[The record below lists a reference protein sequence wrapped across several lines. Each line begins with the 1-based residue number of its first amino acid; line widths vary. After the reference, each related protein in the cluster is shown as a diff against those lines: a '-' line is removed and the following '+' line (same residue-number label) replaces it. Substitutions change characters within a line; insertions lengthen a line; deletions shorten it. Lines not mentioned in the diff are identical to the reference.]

1 MEKDKRTSKIIGIT
15 LLGSVANLGLLAF
28 KFVAGIVGHS
38 SAMIADAVHSLSDF
52 LTDIVVPMVMGNMR
66 HLRQRS

>member
-38 SAMIADAVHSLSDF
+38 SAMIADAVH
-52 LTDIVVPMVMGNMR
+52 MVMGNMR

>member
-28 KFVAGIVGHS
+28 NAS
-38 SAMIADAVHSLSDF
+38 S
-52 LTDIVVPMVMGNMR
+52 G
-66 HLRQRS
+66 